1 MLRLKSLSLLLHPS
15 FPLTVP
21 SPLSRP
27 SPLSSPSPAGEDKKR
42 REAVDTKNQAE
53 SMIYQTEKQLKEFES
68 KVPADVK
75 VWTNIGRVWNM
86 GNQAGSHSRCD

>member
-1 MLRLKSLSLLLHPS
+1 MVKEAEKH
-15 FPLTVP
+15 
-21 SPLSRP
+21 
-27 SPLSSPSPAGEDKKR
+27 AGEDKKK

-75 VWTNIGRVWNM
+75 VRGTH
-86 GNQAGSHSRCD
+86 AGKQLCNKD